1 MIGIDVRLYA
11 ALRRYAPEV
20 ELGEAMRL
28 NIEEGSTLQQL
39 FERLGVPSGEVKR
52 VIVNGRARDSCYC
65 LSEGD
70 RVAIF
75 PPVAGG

>member
-1 MIGIDVRLYA
+1 MIEIDVRLYA

-20 ELGEAMRL
+20 KLGEAMRL
-28 NIEEGSTLQQL
+28 IMEEGSTLQQL
-39 FERLGVPSGEVKR
+39 FERLGIPPGEVKR
-52 VIVNGRARDSCYC
+52 VIVNGRARDHHHC

>member
-1 MIGIDVRLYA
+1 MIEIDVRLYA

-20 ELGEAMRL
+20 KLGEAMRL
-28 NIEEGSTLQQL
+28 KMEEGSTLQQL
-39 FERLGVPSGEVKR
+39 FERLGIPSGEVKR
-52 VIVNGRARDSCYC
+52 VIVNGRARDHHQC

-75 PPVAGG
+75 PPIAGG